1 MTKKK
6 IDSLRHHLRN
16 LFASI
21 DAGYDLYFIRNYE
34 EYVDKLVK
42 FVEMYGSYSTEHYK
56 FNAVQKVEALI
67 NSPEISSLIKEQLR
81 SKFDRANELAVSF
94 SESKLKRKLDK
105 NNGIV
110 RSLHALNSGEISSAN
125 CCSNEFRSHTSL
137 YRHIVAVHPNF
148 YVDDSIT
155 QDESSDL
162 SQSHE

>member
-1 MTKKK
+1 MSTNLSNLWRCM
-6 IDSLRHHLRN
+6 DLTQRN
-16 LFASI
+16 TT
-21 DAGYDLYFIRNYE
+21 
-34 EYVDKLVK
+34 
-42 FVEMYGSYSTEHYK
+42 M
-56 FNAVQKVEALI
+56 EALI

-155 QDESSDL
+155 QDESADL
-162 SQSHE
+162 SQIQGNEKSKNGTIALRRRG